1 MLRKPVYSKF
11 HVFNGLTLNYY
22 GALLRQ
28 YSTAR
33 MNVRRALFA
42 FERIFMFTG
51 IVQGIATIKS
61 VTDIDGMRSF
71 EIEFP
76 SGFCT
81 DLKIGASIA
90 IDGVCLTVTEVL
102 SDIHVK
108 FDVML
113 QSTLITTLG
122 GCTAG
127 DRVNAERAAKDGAE
141 IGGHPLSGHVDF
153 CATVH
158 DVKQIQNNY
167 CIRIGVPHQWMR
179 YIFPKG
185 YIALNGT
192 SLTISEIN
200 KESDWFEVWLIPET
214 RRMTTFE
221 SKLAGSQ
228 LNVEIE
234 RGTQVVL

>member
-1 MLRKPVYSKF
+1 
-11 HVFNGLTLNYY
+11 
-22 GALLRQ
+22 
-28 YSTAR
+28 
-33 MNVRRALFA
+33 
-42 FERIFMFTG
+42 MFTG

-158 DVKQIQNNY
+158 DVTQIQNNY

>member
-1 MLRKPVYSKF
+1 
-11 HVFNGLTLNYY
+11 
-22 GALLRQ
+22 
-28 YSTAR
+28 
-33 MNVRRALFA
+33 
-42 FERIFMFTG
+42 MFTG

-61 VTDIDGMRSF
+61 VTDIDGIRSF
-71 EIEFP
+71 EVEFP

-90 IDGVCLTVTEVL
+90 IDGVCLTVTEIL
-102 SDIHVK
+102 SDTHVK

-113 QSTLITTLG
+113 QSMLITTLG

-141 IGGHPLSGHVDF
+141 IGGHLLSGHVDF

-158 DVKQIQNNY
+158 EVTQIQNNY
-167 CIRIGVPHQWMR
+167 RIRIGVPHQWMR

-185 YIALNGT
+185 YIAINGT
-192 SLTISEIN
+192 SLTISEVN

-234 RGTQVVL
+234 RGTQIVVDTVRSTLEERLGILLPAIEALLKQNNIDFNLLASPITTSLLSKKET